1 MYNEYK
7 KGVWLFTVT
16 PLFYINCLKRSKRAV
31 IALPSSVATTPSAF
45 RSSQ

>member
-16 PLFYINCLKRSKRAV
+16 PFFFNERSNINYCDLYG
-31 IALPSSVATTPSAF
+31 
-45 RSSQ
+45 